1 MRMVTLLFGAKPYPY
16 LAIATTRCLAEKN
29 REKFPKAAQV
39 LKDDFYVEDLCT
51 GDKSDDKVI
60 KLYHDLTQLMALG
73 GFQLAKWSRNSEY
86 VMKEIPDSKIHG
98 RRKLNSKMTK
108 S

>member
-39 LKDDFYVEDLCT
+39 LKDDFYVEDLCS

-73 GFQLAKWSRNSEY
+73 GFQLAKWSRNSED